1 MIAAT
6 GVVGGIKRLASV
18 VDDHVVLHLLKELPG
33 RLLER
38 AAKAPQDWET
48 LGRLLTARQTQE
60 DRLLGLADYLA
71 DGALTRGE
79 YLRQKKRLQARRD
92 ELDGQIA
99 GASRGRRRR
108 LRGATLEEL
117 RRWPMCHAEVATW
130 AVRTG
135 LAPPE
140 VR

>member
-1 MIAAT
+1 M
-6 GVVGGIKRLASV
+6 
-18 VDDHVVLHLLKELPG
+18 
-33 RLLER
+33 
-38 AAKAPQDWET
+38 APQDWET

-99 GASRGRRRR
+99 EVRARGRRRR

-117 RRWPMCHAEVATW
+117 RQEWEQLDLEDKR
-130 AVRTG
+130 AV
-135 LAPPE
+135 LADHVDRVVVKRVGPGRRPFDPNSIQIIWRE
-140 VR
+140 G